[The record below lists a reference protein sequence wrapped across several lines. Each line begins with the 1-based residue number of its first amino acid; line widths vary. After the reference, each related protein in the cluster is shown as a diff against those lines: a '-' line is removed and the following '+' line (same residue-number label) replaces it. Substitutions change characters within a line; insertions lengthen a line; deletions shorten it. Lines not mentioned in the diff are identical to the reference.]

1 MNLTVNN
8 YSKVNYNKQSFRGSI
23 DKSLLNY
30 LKEVKSDVIKAKGA
44 SVFGKDVT
52 PRPENVVAAKNL
64 ISEVLPKLHEFM
76 AKTHPNTK
84 LVLKS
89 NYAGKIRELYFKN
102 TKLGAE
108 IRGYNPYAGVIG
120 SGEVTPS
127 GVGLKKP
134 ENIKE
139 RSFDDLFFYTVTL
152 PHGIAGLKDLSEW
165 TNSLVSYINPKKIDN
180 AIFNKMIKGMEK
192 DAEKLSWYGKFKTK
206 KNVKKANTY
215 AEEFGEKPVYKEKF
229 EKIAR
234 EKQLAKEQDLRQ
246 QIPIKEK
253 LEELKNLEIK

>member
-1 MNLTVNN
+1 
-8 YSKVNYNKQSFRGSI
+8 
-23 DKSLLNY
+23 
-30 LKEVKSDVIKAKGA
+30 
-44 SVFGKDVT
+44 
-52 PRPENVVAAKNL
+52 
-64 ISEVLPKLHEFM
+64 M

-152 PHGIAGLKDLSEW
+152 PHGIAGLKDLAEW

-180 AIFNKMIKGMEK
+180 AIFNKMVKGMEK

-206 KNVKKANTY
+206 KNIKKANKY
-215 AEEFGEKPVYKEKF
+215 AEEFGEKPIYKEKF
-229 EKIAR
+229 EKIAKL
-234 EKQLAKEQDLRQ
+234 KQISTAKDSQAQSLLDKQ
-246 QIPIKEK
+246 